1 VFLVGWDIDS
11 RVRLIGEEPPNDGAP
26 EHLRDFLEHL
36 VKANPDLRIHIL
48 LWDFSVLYSLERE
61 PVPALN
67 LAWTTPPQIEVC
79 LDDVVPFGSSHH
91 QKTVIIDGKVA
102 FCGGL
107 DLTNNRW
114 DTRDHDHKNP
124 YRMDP
129 AGEAYGPFHDMQC
142 VVDGDAAASLT
153 DLIKERWERAAC
165 RKPHCPETDNDP
177 WPDGVT
183 TLFENH
189 EIAIARTVPPMGE
202 REGIHEIQ
210 QLYIDMINKAEKS
223 IYLENQYFATASIAK
238 VLAARLQE
246 CPDLEVIMVS
256 SKQPFG
262 FLEAHSMASGQRRF
276 MSYFE
281 DLDLLDRVRFVYPR
295 VPDGSEEG
303 QDVQIHAKLTIVD
316 DQLFR
321 VGSANLNN
329 RSMGTD
335 GECDLALEASS
346 KTDSEAISRI
356 RNDLLAEH
364 LGLSIDQVSDGIKQR
379 GNIRSFIDTR
389 KEEGRTLVEIDYSMD
404 TNEKMAEIV
413 QAIAD
418 PERPGNVSQFA
429 GDMLSARPG
438 GLQIRGRYMVLGGAI
453 VILALTYLLVM

>member
-1 VFLVGWDIDS
+1 
-11 RVRLIGEEPPNDGAP
+11 
-26 EHLRDFLEHL
+26 
-36 VKANPDLRIHIL
+36 
-48 LWDFSVLYSLERE
+48 
-61 PVPALN
+61 
-67 LAWTTPPQIEVC
+67 
-79 LDDVVPFGSSHH
+79 
-91 QKTVIIDGKVA
+91 
-102 FCGGL
+102 
-107 DLTNNRW
+107 
-114 DTRDHDHKNP
+114 
-124 YRMDP
+124 
-129 AGEAYGPFHDMQC
+129 
-142 VVDGDAAASLT
+142 
-153 DLIKERWERAAC
+153 
-165 RKPHCPETDNDP
+165 
-177 WPDGVT
+177 
-183 TLFENH
+183 
-189 EIAIARTVPPMGE
+189 
-202 REGIHEIQ
+202 
-210 QLYIDMINKAEKS
+210 
-223 IYLENQYFATASIAK
+223 
-238 VLAARLQE
+238 
-246 CPDLEVIMVS
+246 
-256 SKQPFG
+256 
-262 FLEAHSMASGQRRF
+262 MASGQRRF